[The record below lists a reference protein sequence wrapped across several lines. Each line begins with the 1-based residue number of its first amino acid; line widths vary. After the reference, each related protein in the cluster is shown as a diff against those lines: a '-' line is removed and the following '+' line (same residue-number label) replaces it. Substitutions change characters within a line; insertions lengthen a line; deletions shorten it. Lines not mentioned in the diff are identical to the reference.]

1 LKILMRNVCIFSF
14 LVTVFSG
21 CTFEQISRNVYEG
34 AKVYDKSLKSTPLEK
49 STSDLPSYDQYEKE
63 RRGGGTRQSE

>member
-1 LKILMRNVCIFSF
+1 M
-14 LVTVFSG
+14 
-21 CTFEQISRNVYEG
+21 SRNVYEG
-34 AKVYDKSLKSTPLEK
+34 AKVYNESLKWTPLEK